1 MPRSQTPTIPQ
12 VVVRENFFE
21 ENPVE
26 LRGVGGFTAP
36 FGKFRVLYLDE
47 DMRIIRTGQNF
58 LAVNIRNKEDWF

>member
-1 MPRSQTPTIPQ
+1 MPRSQTPTVPQ

-26 LRGVGGFTAP
+26 LRGVFRFTAP
-36 FGKFRVLYLDE
+36 FGKFRVLDE
-47 DMRIIRTGQNF
+47 DMRIIRTGQKI